1 MYLNN
6 KGWGLKEM
14 VLLSCIILVAVF
26 VAAIMINNL
35 YKDLDMNINGN
46 NTSNSSNSNQNKDE
60 QYTIIERNLLSA
72 AKKYARENK
81 LDDDEIIESDT
92 LIDEGYLTLS
102 KMTNEEDICDGYVT
116 KQNSSYKAYISCE
129 SYETKGY

>member
-14 VLLSCIILVAVF
+14 ILLSCIILAAVF
-26 VAAIMINNL
+26 VAAIMINTL

-46 NTSNSSNSNQNKDE
+46 NASNPSSSNQNKE
-60 QYTIIERNLLSA
+60 EKYEAIERNLLSA
-72 AKKYARENK
+72 AKKYARENN
-81 LDDDEIIESDT
+81 LEDEESIDSDT
-92 LIDEGYLTLS
+92 LIANGYLTVS
-102 KMTNEEDICDGYVT
+102 KMTNEDDTCEGYVT
-116 KQNSSYKAYISCE
+116 KQNTSYKSYISCE

>member
-14 VLLSCIILVAVF
+14 ILLSCVILIAVF
-26 VAAIMINNL
+26 VAAVMINNL

-60 QYTIIERNLLSA
+60 KYTTIERSLLSA
-72 AKKYARENK
+72 AKKYARENE

-92 LIDEGYLTLS
+92 LIDEGYLTPT

>member
-14 VLLSCIILVAVF
+14 ILLSCIILAAVF
-26 VAAIMINNL
+26 VAAIMINTL

-46 NTSNSSNSNQNKDE
+46 NASNPSSSNQNKE
-60 QYTIIERNLLSA
+60 EKYEAIERNLLSA
-72 AKKYARENK
+72 AKKYARENN
-81 LDDDEIIESDT
+81 LEDEESVDSDT
-92 LIDEGYLTLS
+92 LIANGYLTVS
-102 KMTNEEDICDGYVT
+102 KMTNEDDTCEGYVT
-116 KQNSSYKAYISCE
+116 KQNTSYKAYISCE

>member
-14 VLLSCIILVAVF
+14 ILLSCVILVAVF

-46 NTSNSSNSNQNKDE
+46 NTSNTSNSSQNKDE
-60 QYTIIERNLLSA
+60 KYATIERNLLGA
-72 AKKYARENK
+72 ARKYARENE
-81 LDDDEIIESDT
+81 LEDEEIIDSDT

-102 KMTNEEDICDGYVT
+102 KMTNEDDTCEGYVT

>member
-1 MYLNN
+1 MHLNN

-14 VLLSCIILVAVF
+14 ILLSCVILVAVF

-60 QYTIIERNLLSA
+60 KYTTIERNLLSA

-102 KMTNEEDICDGYVT
+102 KMTNEKDICDGYVT

>member
-14 VLLSCIILVAVF
+14 ILLSCIILAAVF
-26 VAAIMINNL
+26 VAAIMINTL

-46 NTSNSSNSNQNKDE
+46 NASNTSSSNQNKE
-60 QYTIIERNLLSA
+60 EKYETIERNLLSA
-72 AKKYARENK
+72 AKKYAREND
-81 LDDDEIIESDT
+81 LEDEESIDSDT
-92 LIDEGYLTLS
+92 LIANGYLTVS
-102 KMTNEEDICDGYVT
+102 KMTNEDDTCEGYVT
-116 KQNSSYKAYISCE
+116 KQNTSYKAYISCE

>member
-14 VLLSCIILVAVF
+14 ILLSCIILTAVF
-26 VAAIMINNL
+26 VAAIMINTL

-46 NTSNSSNSNQNKDE
+46 NTSNTSNSNQNKE
-60 QYTIIERNLLSA
+60 EKYETIERNLLSA
-72 AKKYARENK
+72 AKKYVRETG
-81 LDDDEIIESDT
+81 LEDADSRDSDT
-92 LIDEGYLTLS
+92 LIANGYLTLS
-102 KMTNEEDICDGYVT
+102 KMTNEDDTCEGYVM
-116 KQNSSYKAYISCE
+116 KQNTSYKAYISCE

>member
-14 VLLSCIILVAVF
+14 ILLSCVILVAVF

-46 NTSNSSNSNQNKDE
+46 NTSNTSNSCENKDE
-60 QYTIIERNLLSA
+60 KYATIERNLLSA
-72 AKKYARENK
+72 ARKYARENE
-81 LDDDEIIESDT
+81 LEDEEIIDSDT

-102 KMTNEEDICDGYVT
+102 KMTNEDDTCEGYVT